1 MKILSITKNINIKQR
16 HPEFISKL
24 SLDKVKNSIKHKQV
38 SELAEAVTLQ
48 DLSCLYYLLASVDE
62 LVFANTLLNYCY
74 FKYMYNLLLALKL
87 DEMVIEPNMVIS
99 AHVCE
104 FEEVI
109 FKDYKSPHKNKVLD
123 DFEFFNCNINKLV
136 LENSLEDVTD
146 EYVLNYF
153 KDYVTSVKEI
163 IRI

>member
-1 MKILSITKNINIKQR
+1 MGNTVILTKHIAREITTKEQEFVKKLLIKR
-16 HPEFISKL
+16 PK
-24 SLDKVKNSIKHKQV
+24 
-38 SELAEAVTLQ
+38 
-48 DLSCLYYLLASVDE
+48 VDE

-74 FKYMYNLLLALKL
+74 FKYMYNLLLGLKL
-87 DEMVIEPNMVIS
+87 DEMFLEPNMIIS

-109 FKDYKSPHKNKVLD
+109 FKDYKSPYKNKVLK

-146 EYVLNYF
+146 EYILNYF
-153 KDYVTSVKEI
+153 KDYGTSINEI
-163 IRI
+163 IRV

>member
-1 MKILSITKNINIKQR
+1 MNK
-16 HPEFISKL
+16 
-24 SLDKVKNSIKHKQV
+24 
-38 SELAEAVTLQ
+38 LAEAITPQ

-62 LVFANTLLNYCY
+62 IVFANTLLNYCY
-74 FKYMYNLLLALKL
+74 FKYMYNLLLGLKL
-87 DEMVIEPNMVIS
+87 DEMFLEPNMIIS

-109 FKDYKSPHKNKVLD
+109 FKDYKSPYKNKVLK

-146 EYVLNYF
+146 EYILNYF
-153 KDYVTSVKEI
+153 KDYGTSINEI
-163 IRI
+163 IRV